1 MSSHHFVK
9 DGQEPTLVIIS
20 IASASFEHIQT
31 LLEWSP
37 KVFVADHAL
46 SSVLQWNIKI
56 DGVVVQPLE
65 VQKWRQE
72 LRDQEPLQW
81 VEYPEGSM
89 LDALAAL
96 SNRNHQKLQI
106 VDDEGIL
113 PFHDLQDLPCETVTL
128 IRYPHR
134 WSLIRA
140 GKWTK
145 WMPAG
150 ATVSL
155 ICGSKTTEHTM
166 EIDGSHT
173 VELPSPFW
181 VGEVL

>member
-1 MSSHHFVK
+1 M
-9 DGQEPTLVIIS
+9 VIIS

-31 LLEWSP
+31 LLEWNP
-37 KVFVADHAL
+37 KVFVADSAL
-46 SSVLQWNIKI
+46 LTVLQWNIKI
-56 DGVVVQPLE
+56 DGVIVRPSQIK
-65 VQKWRQE
+65 KWQQE
-72 LRDQEPLQW
+72 LHDQEPLQW
-81 VEYPEGSM
+81 VEYPDGLM

-113 PFHDLQDLPCETVTL
+113 PFPDLQGLPCVTVTL
-128 IRYPHR
+128 IRYPER

-150 ATVSL
+150 TSVSL
-155 ICGSKTTEHTM
+155 IWGSNTTEHTM
-166 EIDGSHT
+166 QIDGSHT
-173 VELPSPFW
+173 VELPPPFW

>member
-9 DGQEPTLVIIS
+9 EGQEPTLVIIS

-37 KVFVADHAL
+37 KVFVADSAL
-46 SSVLQWNIKI
+46 LTVLQWNIKI
-56 DGVVVQPLE
+56 DGVIVQPL
-65 VQKWRQE
+65 QIKKWQQE

-81 VEYPEGSM
+81 VEYRDGLM

-96 SNRNHQKLQI
+96 SKQNHQKLQI
-106 VDDEGIL
+106 VDDVGML
-113 PFHDLQDLPCETVTL
+113 PFSDLQDLPCETVTL
-128 IRYPHR
+128 IRYPQR

-145 WMPAG
+145 WMPG
-150 ATVSL
+150 GTTFSL
-155 ICGSKTTEHTM
+155 ISVSNTTEHTVQS
-166 EIDGSHT
+166 DGSHT
-173 VELPSPFW
+173 VELPPPFW